1 MSPDCC
7 LKVFFLL
14 KTRKYHQEN
23 FRIEIISLE
32 KQNKTRKQ
40 ASKTETIVKYYFQKL
55 FTTSILSVL
64 ESNVIWKNM
73 GTEGCGFKSDTE
85 EQGIKC
91 EEVLEIT

>member
-1 MSPDCC
+1 MSPDCR
-7 LKVFFLL
+7 LEVFFLL

-23 FRIEIISLE
+23 FRIEIISLK
-32 KQNKTRKQ
+32 KQNKIIKQ

-73 GTEGCGFKSDTE
+73 DT
-85 EQGIKC
+85 QGLNLIQKNRALN
-91 EEVLEIT
+91 VKRF